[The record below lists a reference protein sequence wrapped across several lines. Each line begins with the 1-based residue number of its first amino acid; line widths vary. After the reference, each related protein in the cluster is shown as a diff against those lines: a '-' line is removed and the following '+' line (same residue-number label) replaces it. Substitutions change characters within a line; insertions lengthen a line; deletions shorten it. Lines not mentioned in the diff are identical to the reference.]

1 MRPNFADP
9 VAAQAAFQALEER
22 VRALERRLDG
32 LASADGAVT
41 LKSGQSITL
50 AVGDNRLTLDSTGIS
65 LRGGGRLQ
73 ALMGGPAELGGVM
86 LTLSGAQIRCEA
98 PIVKADGIVQGD
110 TLIVNTVVAA
120 SYTPGAG
127 NVW

>member
-1 MRPNFADP
+1 MRPNFGDP
-9 VAAQAAFQALEER
+9 AAALAAFQALEER
-22 VRALERRLDG
+22 VRALERQLAELVSPDG
-32 LASADGAVT
+32 SVT
-41 LKSGQSITL
+41 LKSGQSVTL
-50 AVGDNRLTLDSTGIS
+50 AAGDNRLTVDTTGIS
-65 LRGGGRLQ
+65 LRGSGRLQ